1 MLKYT
6 ENTFSFYKYRGS
18 YIVKPD
24 NVTREIF
31 TDNKDD
37 IVLMVNTYPDRFT
50 DLVVEEIVPTV
61 EQTKRLEEV
70 NEFNIDHP
78 DNYISDFTTYVR
90 YGILTNQDPKLNEL
104 ALKAKDETVKF
115 LVDELKPAI
124 KKIRDAKSIGG
135 VESFGRK
142 FDSDSLAKENI
153 TGYVTLGLLDVV
165 ATGRCDHM
173 YDWKDYDNQFAKL
186 TYEQI
191 CQLAKLIA
199 GHIQACFSAEALT
212 YVELAKLP
220 VEELVKFEPTSKYDR
235 IGREVKTEVDH
246 ITGKTVTTVEYAD
259 LAKIYNECYTLA
271 LDAIMRG

>member
-61 EQTKRLEEV
+61 EQTKRLKEV

-165 ATGRCDHM
+165 ATGRCDRM

-212 YVELAKLP
+212 HVELAKLS
-220 VEELVKFEPTSKYDR
+220 VEDLVKFEPTSKYDR

>member
-24 NVTREIF
+24 NVSREIF

-124 KKIRDAKSIGG
+124 KKIRDAKSISG

-165 ATGRCDHM
+165 ATDRCDRM

-212 YVELAKLP
+212 YVELAKLS
-220 VEELVKFEPTSKYDR
+220 VEDLVKFEPTSKYDR
-235 IGREVKTEVDH
+235 IGREVKTEVNH